1 MGVWSDSYGREKP
14 FQMAVCWSLET
25 ISDMNLRWSQPKF
38 AASSKWKGM
47 LEALGDMSVNP
58 QAMNVN
64 PQAQAQG
71 AEIL

>member
-1 MGVWSDSYGREKP
+1 
-14 FQMAVCWSLET
+14 
-25 ISDMNLRWSQPKF
+25 
-38 AASSKWKGM
+38 M

>member
-38 AASSKWKGM
+38 AKGM